1 MADNNR
7 FGGYGGDEGRF
18 GGRGDERRGR
28 DERGAGR
35 SPDFNQGFGSGY
47 GGGRHGEGGYGA
59 RSDRDPYAARDEGGR
74 GFRARGPVDD
84 RFDQV
89 SRTRQEAFY
98 DERRGDRMERGENR
112 GGREERRYEQRGR
125 HSASGLEVFDRSLQ
139 TTHVWLKEIIDD
151 IGPDK
156 QVAWHVLTAVLRTI
170 RDRVPVELAAH
181 LGAQLPLLV
190 RGAYYDQFR
199 VNWAPERTRHLDDF
213 LQSVVEHMRG
223 IGRPVNPRDAFRAVA
238 RTMSRH
244 VSEGQVRKIVD
255 SLPAEVQQ
263 AWMSACRD
271 VEMVR

>member
-7 FGGYGGDEGRF
+7 SGSYGSGEGRF
-18 GGRGDERRGR
+18 GGRGDDRGGR
-28 DERGAGR
+28 DERGTGQ
-35 SPDFNQGFGSGY
+35 SSDFNHGFGSSY
-47 GGGRHGEGGYGA
+47 GGRHGEGGYGA
-59 RSDRDPYAARDEGGR
+59 RTDRDRYGGRDEGGR

-89 SRTRQEAFY
+89 PRSRQEAFY
-98 DERRGDRMERGENR
+98 NERRGDGMDRGEDR
-112 GGREERRYEQRGR
+112 GREERRYERRGR

-139 TTHVWLKEIIDD
+139 TTHIWLKEIVDE

-263 AWMSACRD
+263 AWMSVCRD
-271 VEMVR
+271 VEMAR